1 MSPATRRDWVGKQVL
16 RGDEPFTEYDAI
28 ETAVGQALIAK
39 SQSNVLGAVFPVLR
53 PELRSAVVGGSSD
66 LWAVIASDGY
76 DCRLARSSAEAGE
89 YAASLS
95 GLAWTVP
102 LRDCIEHARERY
114 GRAVVQLGNA
124 KAAVQSLN
132 VQRVESD

>member
-1 MSPATRRDWVGKQVL
+1 M
-16 RGDEPFTEYDAI
+16 
-28 ETAVGQALIAK
+28 
-39 SQSNVLGAVFPVLR
+39 
-53 PELRSAVVGGSSD
+53 GGSSD

-76 DCRLARSSAEAGE
+76 DCRLARSSAE